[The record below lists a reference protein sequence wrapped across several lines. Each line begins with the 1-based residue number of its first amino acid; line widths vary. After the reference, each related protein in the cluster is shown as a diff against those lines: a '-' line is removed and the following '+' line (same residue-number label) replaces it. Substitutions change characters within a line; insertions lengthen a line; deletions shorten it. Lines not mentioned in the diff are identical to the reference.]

1 MKDVLYFAPQ
11 KMNEALKLLAK
22 HRGKITIL
30 AGGTDLVPKMN
41 YHVLKPEMLLYV
53 GGLGLDY
60 IKKKDGKV
68 VIGTATPWSKV
79 ASSSVIAR
87 MAPALA
93 EAAQQSS
100 CVAIKS
106 TATVGGNLGSAS
118 PAADLATPLLVMD
131 AQLRLASARKS
142 RVVALKDFFKGPGE
156 TVRKSDELITEVHV
170 PLLKGKSVFLKV
182 GRRKAMTLSVVNVAV
197 RLEMAGKTCKD
208 ARIALGSMAPT
219 PIRCSKAEGLLKGK
233 AIDKDLISRC
243 AAEAVAESN
252 PIDDGRATAWYRKKA
267 GTALVFRALGQVA
280 GIQT

>member
-22 HRGKITIL
+22 HKKKITLL

-41 YHVLKPEMLLYV
+41 HHVLKPDILLYV

-60 IKKKDGKV
+60 IRKKNGKLL
-68 VIGTATPWSKV
+68 IGAATPWSKLV
-79 ASSSVIAR
+79 SNPLIAR
-87 MAPALA
+87 NVSALQK
-93 EAAQQSS
+93 AAQSSS

-106 TATVGGNLGSAS
+106 TATIGGNLGSAS

-131 AQLRLASARKS
+131 AELRLASARKK
-142 RVVALKDFFKGPGE
+142 RLVALKDFFRGPGE
-156 TVRKSDELITEVHV
+156 TVRKPDELIVEVLV

-197 RLEMAGKTCKD
+197 RLEMAGQTCKD

-219 PIRCSKAEGLLKGK
+219 PIRCYQAEGLLKGK
-233 AIDKDLISRC
+233 GIDQKLIHRC
-243 AAEAVAESN
+243 AAEAVAESD
-252 PIDDGRATAWYRKKA
+252 PIDDGRASAWYRIKA
-267 GTALVFRALGQVA
+267 GTALVARALEQAA
-280 GIQT
+280 GTQK